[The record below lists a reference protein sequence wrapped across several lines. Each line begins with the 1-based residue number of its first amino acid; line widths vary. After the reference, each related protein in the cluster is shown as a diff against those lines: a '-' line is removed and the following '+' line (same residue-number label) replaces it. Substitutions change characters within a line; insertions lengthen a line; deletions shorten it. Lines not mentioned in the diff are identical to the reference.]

1 MYETQLVTNSLDML
15 CRSTMAC
22 LSTRYSYL
30 EEGDTWDD
38 SCWIECLPL
47 ELLSKVFLYLTKN
60 ELKAAMLV
68 CKRWREAVGSLGK
81 LWSSTSLQISSH
93 NISPVSTLLSSGM
106 LCRLQRVKV
115 EKISEQILEAMVAHE
130 GLKEVD
136 FSGSD
141 LSGFNATLLAS
152 LVERL
157 ERVNL
162 RKTRLTRNQLDV
174 LFDRLGER
182 RSRLKSLNIEKNDLS
197 STPPAQL
204 ASAVRGLKELW
215 MSRSRTTAEQQLI
228 LAVHSLGDDTPLN
241 LNMEWGTAEGHPTF
255 LWCFNLVHENP
266 SNLLAV
272 ADILRRDKLWTLDSL
287 VVNNAPIGSLTTGLF
302 ELLINYANI
311 KLLDL
316 SYSSLVLVDPELL
329 ASLVTQA
336 IKVDLSGSDL
346 TKKQLR
352 VLLLRV
358 SQEET
363 PLQRLDLGENN
374 MSSVEPALLSS
385 ALTRL
390 THVGLGFCDLS
401 TTQLETFLAS
411 LSQDESSSI
420 QHLSLSDN
428 YLTSVDPA
436 LIGQSIVGLKT
447 ANLCGTKLTLRQIS
461 AALALIIHSNTL
473 EYIMIDVYRGLDYQ
487 DGGAYQGYL
496 NHQEYLDFK
505 DLIQEAR
512 NKMTVTEISKKQR
525 RTEFFSNGA
534 RLLKLLNECSL

>member
-1 MYETQLVTNSLDML
+1 
-15 CRSTMAC
+15 
-22 LSTRYSYL
+22 
-30 EEGDTWDD
+30 
-38 SCWIECLPL
+38 
-47 ELLSKVFLYLTKN
+47 
-60 ELKAAMLV
+60 
-68 CKRWREAVGSLGK
+68 
-81 LWSSTSLQISSH
+81 
-93 NISPVSTLLSSGM
+93 
-106 LCRLQRVKV
+106 
-115 EKISEQILEAMVAHE
+115 
-130 GLKEVD
+130 
-136 FSGSD
+136 
-141 LSGFNATLLAS
+141 
-152 LVERL
+152 
-157 ERVNL
+157 
-162 RKTRLTRNQLDV
+162 
-174 LFDRLGER
+174 
-182 RSRLKSLNIEKNDLS
+182 
-197 STPPAQL
+197 
-204 ASAVRGLKELW
+204 
-215 MSRSRTTAEQQLI
+215 MSRSRTTAEQQRI
-228 LAVHSLGDDTPLN
+228 LAVHSLGDDTSLN
-241 LNMEWGTAEGHPTF
+241 LIMEWGTAEGHPTF

-272 ADILRRDKLWTLDSL
+272 ADILRRNNLWTLDSL

-385 ALTRL
+385 SLTRL

-401 TTQLETFLAS
+401 TTQLEMFLAS
-411 LSQDESSSI
+411 LSQEEFSSI